1 MTPINPSLP
10 PVRTD
15 DRRLRLFGL
24 GVLLSVFGGLGAWA
38 ALAPLSSAVL
48 APGLIAVESYRKT
61 VQHLEGGIVKTIQVR
76 DGELVAK
83 DQILLTLDE
92 TQPRAQLEVLRGQYL
107 NSRAR
112 EARLIA
118 LRDGRSAVQYPS
130 DPIMQQDDARLQ
142 DAIRVQNQI
151 FKARKQGLEGET
163 ALYRQ
168 QIDQLREKAK
178 GLRAQKLSRDRLAD
192 SYRAEVADFN
202 ALLADGYTE
211 KQKVRDFERNLAQS
225 QGQSEELL
233 TTVAATEFQISEV
246 KLKIVQLQKDLQRE
260 VSVDLDEVQTELFD
274 LREKIRSLNDTV
286 RRTEIRAPQA
296 GMVLGLTVHT
306 LGAVIPAGARILDIV
321 PQKETLIVEA
331 KVSPLDIDR
340 VRVGQAAEVR
350 FSAFKTRSTPKIEG
364 KTISISADRLVDEES
379 KDNAPYYLARVEVTP
394 AGMKTLASAQLE
406 LVPGMPA
413 EVLITTGAR
422 TLLQYVI
429 EPVKT
434 TFSRSLIED

>member
-1 MTPINPSLP
+1 MTPTNPSLP
-10 PVRTD
+10 SVRTD
-15 DRRLRLFGL
+15 DRRLRLLGI
-24 GVLLSVFGGLGAWA
+24 GVLLSVFGGLGTWA
-38 ALAPLSSAVL
+38 AVAPLSSAVL

-61 VQHLEGGIVKTIQVR
+61 VQHLEGGIVKMIQVR
-76 DGELVAK
+76 DGELVTK

-118 LRDGRSAVQYPS
+118 LRDGRSSVQYPS
-130 DPIMQQDDARLQ
+130 DPLMQQDDARLQ

-211 KQKVRDFERNLAQS
+211 KQKVRDFERNLAQI

-246 KLKIVQLQKDLQRE
+246 QLKIVQLQRDLQRE

-286 RRTEIRAPQA
+286 RRTVIRAPQA
-296 GMVLGLTVHT
+296 GMVLGLAVHT

>member
-1 MTPINPSLP
+1 MTSMNPSLP
-10 PVRTD
+10 SVRTD
-15 DRRLRLFGL
+15 DRRLRLLSL
-24 GVLLSVFGGLGAWA
+24 GVLLTVFGGLGTWA
-38 ALAPLSSAVL
+38 ALAPLSSAVF

-76 DGELVAK
+76 DGELVSK

-118 LRDGRSAVQYPS
+118 LRDGRSSVQYPS
-130 DPIMQQDDARLQ
+130 DPIMEQDDARLQ

-211 KQKVRDFERNLAQS
+211 KQKVRDFERNLAQT

-246 KLKIVQLQKDLQRE
+246 QLKIVQLQKDLQRE

-286 RRTEIRAPQA
+286 RRTVIRAPQA
-296 GMVLGLTVHT
+296 GMVLGLAVHT

-340 VRVGQAAEVR
+340 VRMGQAAEVR

-379 KDNAPYYLARVEVTP
+379 KDKAPYYLARVEVTP
-394 AGMKTLASAQLE
+394 AGMKTLASAHLE